1 MASIFF
7 TERLPAFRIQK
18 CKFVVSLREVRG
30 VDRSPMPDIV
40 GLLGG
45 SRTPFAA
52 FERDEPALASYSL
65 PEKQGLCQVI
75 NGLVFET
82 LSDF

>member
-1 MASIFF
+1 
-7 TERLPAFRIQK
+7 
-18 CKFVVSLREVRG
+18 
-30 VDRSPMPDIV
+30 MPDIV

-52 FERDEPALASYSL
+52 LERDEPALASYSL